1 MGIRPNFKYFLRPIV
16 DELIVLERGCF
27 MKLNNETRLLK
38 FYVTNGV
45 YDKPARAAILNVK
58 NCNGFFGC
66 LKCKQKGQSIKTN
79 KGEK

>member
-1 MGIRPNFKYFLRPIV
+1 
-16 DELIVLERGCF
+16 